1 MRRYETIFILDPDL
15 SDDQRGPVFERV
27 TDLIPRH
34 DGLLVVLDKWGTKKL
49 AYEIKKKPRGYY
61 VRLDFCGNGHLV
73 DEIERFFRIDDRV
86 LKYMTILME
95 KAVDIEKIKE
105 EMVQAEVADEQLAED
120 VEVATEQ
127 NLSEVPEP
135 QTAEAEQNLSEV
147 PEPQTAQTEIDQIE
161 DNREA

>member
-15 SDDQRGPVFERV
+15 SDDQRDSVFERV